1 MDFEY
6 VERRGTDSTKWSPLN
21 RMFKDMD
28 CEGVIPMWVADTDFK
43 CPPEIT
49 EAVTKR
55 AEMGIYGYGARR
67 IPSVENA
74 VLGWVG
80 RRYNW
85 NIEKDW
91 IVFTP
96 GIVPVLS
103 HAVRALT
110 EPGDSVI
117 IQQPVYHPFRNS
129 VANNGRVVVNN
140 ALIHDET
147 GYHMDFE
154 LLEKQASDP
163 KVKMMILCSP
173 HNPVGRVWSREE
185 LKRVCEICARNDVVM
200 ISDEIHADL
209 ILKGV
214 EFTATG
220 VLAQECGAKCIS
232 CYAPSK
238 TFNVAGLQASAIII
252 PDGEVRSALTKEI
265 ERSELPGL
273 NVVANAALEAA
284 WSKCD
289 RYVDEVVA
297 YIEANMDHAIEYMK
311 KYTPK
316 IKVEKPEGTFLMWW
330 DMRPL
335 GLYGEELTRFF
346 VEKAKIAISAG
357 AGFGEAGNGFAR
369 VNMGCHRST
378 LDKALEQLRAAYEK
392 EFG

>member
-6 VERRGTDSTKWSPLN
+6 VERRGTDSTKWSVPKFA
-21 RMFKDMD
+21 FKGMD
-28 CEGVIPMWVADTDFK
+28 SEGAIPMWVADTDFK

-55 AEMGIYGYGARR
+55 AEMGIYGYGSRR
-67 IPSVENA
+67 IPSVEKATVN
-74 VLGWVG
+74 WIG
-80 RRYNW
+80 RRYSW

-117 IQQPVYHPFRNS
+117 IQQPVYHPFYNS
-129 VANNGRVVVNN
+129 VVNNGRVVVNN
-140 ALIHDET
+140 ALIYDET

-154 LLEKQASDP
+154 LLEKQAADP
-163 KVKMMILCSP
+163 NVKLMILCSP
-173 HNPVGRVWSREE
+173 HNPVGRVWSKED
-185 LKRVCEICARNDVVM
+185 LKRVCEICAKNDVVM
-200 ISDEIHADL
+200 VSDEIHADL

-214 EFTATG
+214 EFTTTG
-220 VLAQECGAKCIS
+220 ALAQECGAKCIS

-252 PDGEVRSALTKEI
+252 PDSEVREALNKEI
-265 ERSELPGL
+265 QKSELPGL
-273 NVVANAALEAA
+273 NVIAGAALEAA

-289 RYVDEVVA
+289 WYVGEVMA

-316 IKVEKPEGTFLMWW
+316 IKVMKPEGTFLMWW
-330 DMRPL
+330 DMREL
-335 GLYGEELTRFF
+335 GLYGDELLRFF
-346 VEKAKIAISAG
+346 VEKAKIAINAG
-357 AGFGEAGNGFAR
+357 VGFGAAGDGFAR

-378 LDKALEQLRAAYEK
+378 LDQALEQLRAAYEK